1 MATTIQSTD
10 LDFDTIKTRLKDYLK
25 RQSEFN
31 DYDFEGSA
39 LSNILDVLAYNTH
52 FNGLTSN
59 FALNESFLNT
69 AQLRSSII
77 SHAEALGYV
86 PRSYASALAK
96 LSLSITIVSS
106 DRPTSI
112 ELPRNTR
119 FTTSLNDVSYTFQ
132 TREKYIATP
141 TSAGVYTFKTSEG
154 SSDVPVYEG
163 TEKTKTF
170 FVGETTDSQIYVIPD
185 LTIDTTTI
193 RVRVFDTS
201 VSPTFDTYTNIN
213 KATRITSTSTH
224 YQIKEV
230 PNGYYELIFGDG
242 TSTGKAP
249 SAGNK
254 IVVDYLSTVGPAANG
269 ASVFSTS
276 AQVEGVDLV
285 NVTSAAAAGGS
296 FREGIESI
304 RQNAPLYFTS
314 QRRMVTAE
322 DYTSQILTNYGS
334 FVDDVTSWGGQDNDP
349 PVYGRVYVSLKFK
362 TDVDAATQLDVK
374 NKIIS
379 ELSDNFAVASIDTK
393 FVDVNIAYMEVLTTF
408 NFDPDLT
415 SRTSSAT
422 ETLIQD
428 TINSYFSNN
437 LQKFGRVFRR
447 SNLLAI
453 LDDIDE
459 SILNTKMRIKIQ
471 KRFTPTLGVTRD
483 YQINFPVELGAA
495 TGMGS
500 HERQITSS
508 RFTFNSKS
516 CTIRSKF
523 NSTTLEIINTSEGV
537 ELDNIGSFDPKAGRV
552 NLVGF
557 SPTAVVGGELKISA
571 RPANESTI
579 RPLRASVIDI
589 DATAS
594 KANAVLDYQEIQASL
609 TSSGSTSSSSSSY

>member
-10 LDFDTIKTRLKDYLK
+10 LDFDTIKTRLKDYFK

-31 DYDFEGSA
+31 DYDFEGSS

-96 LSLSITIVSS
+96 LTLTITIAND
-106 DRPTSI
+106 DRPTAI
-112 ELPRNTR
+112 ELPRNTK
-119 FTTSLNDVSYTFQ
+119 FTTSLNDVSYTFR
-132 TREKYIATP
+132 TREKYIAAP
-141 TSAGVYTFKTSEG
+141 NSAGVYTFKTSEG
-154 SSDVPVYEG
+154 SSDIPVYEG
-163 TEKTKTF
+163 IEKTKTF
-170 FVGETTDSQIYVIPD
+170 FVGETSDSQIYVIPD

-193 RVRVFDTS
+193 RVQVFDTS
-201 VSPTFDTYTNIN
+201 VSPNFNTYTNIN
-213 KATRITSTSTH
+213 TATRITPTSTH

-242 TSTGKAP
+242 ISTGKAP
-249 SAGNK
+249 TAGNK
-254 IVVDYLSTVGPAANG
+254 IVVDYLSTVGPTANG
-269 ASVFSTS
+269 ASVFSTD
-276 AQVEGVDLV
+276 AQVEGVSLQH
-285 NVTSAAAAGGS
+285 VTSAAAAGGS

-349 PVYGRVYVSLKFK
+349 PTYGQVYVSLKFK
-362 TDVDAATQLDVK
+362 SDVDAATQLDVK

-393 FVDVNIAYMEVLTTF
+393 FVDLNIAYLEILTTF

-415 SRTSSAT
+415 SRTSSTT

-471 KRFTPTLGVTRD
+471 KRFTPTVGSIRD
-483 YQINFPVELGAA
+483 YTINFPVEIGSA

-500 HERQITSS
+500 HERQVTSS
-508 RFTFNSKS
+508 RFTFNSKT

-557 SPTAVVGGELKISA
+557 SPTEVTGGELKISV

-589 DATAS
+589 DPAAS

-609 TSSGSTSSSSSSY
+609 SSSGSTSSGGSSY

>member
-96 LSLSITIVSS
+96 LTLSITIAST

-112 ELPRNTR
+112 ELPRNTK
-119 FTTSLNDVSYTFQ
+119 FTTSLNDVSYTFR

-154 SSDVPVYEG
+154 SSDIPVYEG
-163 TEKTKTF
+163 IEKTKTF

-193 RVRVFDTS
+193 RVQVFDTS
-201 VSPTFDTYTNIN
+201 VSPNFDTYTNIN

-242 TSTGKAP
+242 ISTGKAP
-249 SAGNK
+249 TAGNK
-254 IVVDYLSTVGPAANG
+254 IVVDYLSTVGPVANG
-269 ASVFSTS
+269 ASVFSTD
-276 AQVEGVDLV
+276 AQVEGVSLQH
-285 NVTSAAAAGGS
+285 VTSAAAAGGS

-349 PVYGRVYVSLKFK
+349 AVYGRVYVSLKFK
-362 TDVDAATQLDVK
+362 ADVDAATQLDVK

-379 ELSDNFAVASIDTK
+379 ELSDNFAIASIDTK
-393 FVDVNIAYMEVLTTF
+393 FVDVNIAYLEILTTF

-415 SRTSSAT
+415 SRTSSST
-422 ETLIQD
+422 ETLVQD
-428 TINSYFSNN
+428 TINTYFSNN

-471 KRFTPTLGVTRD
+471 KRFTPTLGVVRD
-483 YQINFPVELGAA
+483 YTINFPVEIGSA

-500 HERQITSS
+500 HERQVTSS
-508 RFTFNSKS
+508 TFTFNSKT

-537 ELDNIGSFDPKAGRV
+537 ELDNAGSFDPKAGSV

-557 SPTAVVGGELKISA
+557 SPTAVTGGELKISV
-571 RPANESTI
+571 RPANESTL
-579 RPLRASVIDI
+579 RPLRASIIDI
-589 DATAS
+589 DPTAS

-609 TSSGSTSSSSSSY
+609 TSSGSTSSGGSSY